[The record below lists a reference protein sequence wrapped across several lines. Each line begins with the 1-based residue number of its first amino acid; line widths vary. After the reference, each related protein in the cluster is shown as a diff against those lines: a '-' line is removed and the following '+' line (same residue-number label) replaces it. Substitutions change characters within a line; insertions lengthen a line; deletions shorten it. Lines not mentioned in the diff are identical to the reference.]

1 MAKKQGKQI
10 TANIKMRIPAGQAN
24 AGPPV
29 GSTLG
34 QYGVNMMDFVT
45 PFNDKTKDLQGQVL
59 TVHVAIYDDKSM
71 DWRVVTAATDERIRE
86 ILKIDKGSGRPHEEK
101 VATLTKAQLKQ
112 IAEEKMLDMNANDIE
127 AAMKQVAGTA
137 RSMGVEIES

>member
-1 MAKKQGKQI
+1 MAKKEKKI
-10 TANIKMRIPAGQAN
+10 TANIKMRLPAGQAS

-45 PFNDKTKDLQGQVL
+45 PFNDKTKDLQGQML
-59 TVHVAIYDDKSM
+59 TVHVAIYDDKTM
-71 DWRVVTAATDERIRE
+71 KWRVVTAATDERIRE
-86 ILKIDKGSGRPHEEK
+86 VLKIDKGSGRPHEDK

-112 IAEEKMLDMNANDIE
+112 IAEEKMLDMNAVDLE
-127 AAMKQVAGTA
+127 GAMKQVAGTA
-137 RSMGVEIES
+137 RSMGVEIEA

>member
-1 MAKKQGKQI
+1 MAKKQGKQV

-45 PFNDKTKDLQGQVL
+45 PFNDKTKDLRGQML
-59 TVHVAIYDDKSM
+59 TVHVAIYDDKSI

-101 VATLTKAQLKQ
+101 VATLTKVQLKQ

-137 RSMGVEIES
+137 RSMGVEIEG

>member
-1 MAKKQGKQI
+1 MAKQEKKI

-45 PFNDKTKDLQGQVL
+45 PFNDQTKDMQGQML
-59 TVHVAIYDDKSM
+59 TAHVSIYDDKSIT
-71 DWRVVTAATDERIRE
+71 WRVVSGATDERIR
-86 ILKIDKGSGRPHEEK
+86 KAVGIDKGSGRPHEDK
-101 VATLTKAQLKQ
+101 VATLTKAQLKE
-112 IAEEKMLDMNANDIE
+112 IAEDKMEDMNANDIE